1 MVRENICKF
10 SNKVIILGWK
20 AIAIPGE
27 ISGYWLVYQ
36 RFGSGRVSW
45 KEIIQPSID
54 LARNGVPISEY
65 LDYVLKAKE
74 AHFRTLPT
82 MQ

>member
-1 MVRENICKF
+1 MYN
-10 SNKVIILGWK
+10 LGWK

-27 ISGYWLVYQ
+27 IAGYWLAYE

-45 KEIIQPSID
+45 REIIQPSID

-65 LDYVLKAKE
+65 LGYVLNVKE
-74 AHFRTLPT
+74 KHFRTLPT